1 MQRRGIDMKW
11 TDILKED
18 AKSGESS
25 RKYHEEFDRLLQELE
40 VNSGILR
47 KIHQFATGW
56 WFAPSAKQIKLLKQN
71 MEYYRKLFDDIDK
84 SLIADETPNSGKNSE
99 E

>member
-1 MQRRGIDMKW
+1 MQRRGINMKW

-40 VNSGILR
+40 VDSGTMR
-47 KIHQFATGW
+47 KIHHFATGW
-56 WFAPSAKQIKLLKQN
+56 WFAPSAKQIKLLKHN
-71 MEYYRKLFDDIDK
+71 MEYYRNLFDDIDK
-84 SLIADETPNSGKNSE
+84 SLIADETPNSGENSE